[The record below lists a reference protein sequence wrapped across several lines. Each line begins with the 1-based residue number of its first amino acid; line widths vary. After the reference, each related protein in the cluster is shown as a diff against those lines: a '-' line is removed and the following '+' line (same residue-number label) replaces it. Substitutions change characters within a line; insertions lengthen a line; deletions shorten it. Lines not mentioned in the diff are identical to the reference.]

1 MENTKNAD
9 VVKAAMQKTR
19 QNGGTMTGLRSQ
31 DVGAILTQLRP
42 QIAQALPKHLTA
54 DRIIQMA
61 TTLIVRTPA
70 IADCSV
76 ESLVGAVMQASI
88 LGFKPVAALGECYF
102 VPYRNNKNGKTEVQ
116 FQIGYKGY
124 LSLARQSGEI
134 LTVFAEVVREGDT
147 FDYEL
152 GLHPKLTHKPR
163 LDNSEALVSHVY
175 AVVHYKTGGYNFV
188 ILSHSEVEKYRRRS
202 QSQRDGLSG
211 AWKTDYPAMAKK
223 TAIRRL
229 VPYLPVS
236 IDRLEQATASDNGII
251 RPEHFANDGSGELN
265 EVEEAEIVDTPQEPE
280 TAPEQ
285 EPQPT
290 EPEIA
295 NPMFESPKKKGAKN
309 ENE

>member
-1 MENTKNAD
+1 MSEMQNTKLAD
-9 VVKAAMQKTR
+9 TVKTAMQKSR
-19 QNGGTMTGLRSQ
+19 ANGGTMTGLRSQ

-134 LTVFAEVVREGDT
+134 LTVYAEVVREGDF

-152 GLHPKLTHKPR
+152 GLHPKLTHKP
-163 LDNSEALVSHVY
+163 LAGSEALVSHVY
-175 AVVHYKTGGYNFV
+175 AVVHYKSGGYNFV
-188 ILSHSEVEKYRRRS
+188 VLSLNEVEKYRRRS
-202 QSQRDGLSG
+202 QSQRSGLSG
-211 AWKTDYPAMAKK
+211 AWQSDYDAMAKK

-236 IDRLEQATASDNGII
+236 IDKLEQAATTDGGII
-251 RPEHFANDGSGELN
+251 KPEHFANDQSGELN
-265 EVEEAEIVDTPQEPE
+265 EVEEAEIIDTPQETEPE
-280 TAPEQ
+280 PE
-285 EPQPT
+285 PVP

-295 NPMFESPKKKGAKN
+295 NPMFEQPKSKK
-309 ENE
+309 